1 MWLGNTNNKKFMFY
15 PTSKKTRRNR
25 PRTKFW
31 KPLAYTPRTSLS
43 LHNLSTYTLSKN
55 ETQLLNLGLKYI
67 PPSPPPSPQNILK
80 EYTNLSRSLCLRH
93 LFRNSDTTPPNPFKL
108 PNPSW
113 NPPSKYLPL
122 ETLIEKYNSI
132 LQEQL
137 LNTKIKYVKPPYHL
151 LLALNSLKRNTKILI
166 LPADKNIGVCVLDR
180 DLYYTKAITHL
191 SDTTTYKLV
200 THFPLEELL
209 DRLNTIVRNNL
220 GTLSILEA
228 NYILHKPPQGYRVA
242 NIYFLPKIHKTPFGF
257 RPICSYNNS
266 IFEQTSKWLHYQ
278 LLPILLTQKQYL
290 KDSHSLIQTLENL
303 NPPPNSF
310 IFTFDVE
317 SLYPSIP
324 PKLGLEALRNIIS
337 PHFSIN
343 KTNLIYNLS
352 ALTLEYHFLTFDN
365 QIYQQIKGT
374 AMGSNFSVV
383 YTCLFLSHLENSHP
397 SPHLFYFTR
406 YIDDAF
412 GVWTGTKPQLLDF
425 LKFYGDTTNNSI
437 RLTIQ
442 TSPTRLPFLDIW
454 INLLNNK
461 FSFNCFQ
468 KSLNTYQY
476 LPFSSNH
483 PLHVKHS
490 FISNELKRYL
500 IRESTPLGYSN
511 MRNLFF
517 RRLTKRGYPPDFIL
531 RNFRKYPYSLRQ
543 TLLFKHKTKASL
555 TPTIFR
561 LRYTHNTPKLGIQ
574 TFLTNLYSDFM
585 KDPQL
590 CSIPKP
596 LVCWTKSK
604 TLHSLLVQTKFTRSP
619 PTPPPLLIP

>member
-1 MWLGNTNNKKFMFY
+1 
-15 PTSKKTRRNR
+15 
-25 PRTKFW
+25 
-31 KPLAYTPRTSLS
+31 
-43 LHNLSTYTLSKN
+43 
-55 ETQLLNLGLKYI
+55 
-67 PPSPPPSPQNILK
+67 
-80 EYTNLSRSLCLRH
+80 
-93 LFRNSDTTPPNPFKL
+93 
-108 PNPSW
+108 
-113 NPPSKYLPL
+113 
-122 ETLIEKYNSI
+122 
-132 LQEQL
+132 
-137 LNTKIKYVKPPYHL
+137 
-151 LLALNSLKRNTKILI
+151 
-166 LPADKNIGVCVLDR
+166 
-180 DLYYTKAITHL
+180 
-191 SDTTTYKLV
+191 
-200 THFPLEELL
+200 
-209 DRLNTIVRNNL
+209 
-220 GTLSILEA
+220 
-228 NYILHKPPQGYRVA
+228 
-242 NIYFLPKIHKTPFGF
+242 
-257 RPICSYNNS
+257 
-266 IFEQTSKWLHYQ
+266 
-278 LLPILLTQKQYL
+278 
-290 KDSHSLIQTLENL
+290 
-303 NPPPNSF
+303 
-310 IFTFDVE
+310 
-317 SLYPSIP
+317 
-324 PKLGLEALRNIIS
+324 
-337 PHFSIN
+337 
-343 KTNLIYNLS
+343 
-352 ALTLEYHFLTFDN
+352 
-365 QIYQQIKGT
+365 
-374 AMGSNFSVV
+374 MGSNFSVA
-383 YTCLFLSHLENSHP
+383 YACLFLSHLENSHP

-412 GVWTGTKPQLLDF
+412 GVWTCTKPQLLDF

-454 INLLNNK
+454 INLLNDK

-517 RRLTKRGYPPDFIL
+517 RRLTKRGYPPNFIL

-543 TLLFKHKTKASL
+543 SLLFKPKTKASL

-574 TFLTNLYSDFM
+574 TFLTNLYSDFI

-619 PTPPPLLIP
+619 RTPPPLLIP